1 VEFFP
6 NHSRNHKHNFMLY
19 RQVSLYVSDLWHIE
33 GRKPVMNFAP
43 RRDVGGKQLNKE
55 KKI

>member
-1 VEFFP
+1 
-6 NHSRNHKHNFMLY
+6 MLY
-19 RQVSLYVSDLWHIE
+19 RQVNLYVSDLWHIE

-55 KKI
+55 KKYDCCPSA